1 MAEDASL
8 RAPAESIP
16 AGSRAIGGFVR
27 AVAAVVWKDLAA
39 EWRSREVVT
48 GMVVFA
54 LLSVLIFHFALEV
67 EVERRPGVAAGVLW
81 TTLAFAG
88 TVGLSRSMAKEK
100 DRDSLDGLLLAPV
113 DRSAIFFG
121 KVTANLI
128 FVWIVAAVLL
138 PVYGVLYNVSL
149 FHPGLLASVAL
160 GTLGYTTVGTLLS
173 AMAVQARTREVLL
186 PVLLFPVVLPVIVA
200 GLSATE
206 GFLSGWEAA
215 EIQLPLRLLVA
226 YDVIFLA
233 VGWMGFEF
241 VIEE

>member
-1 MAEDASL
+1 MAEKISL
-8 RAPAESIP
+8 ADVGGRP
-16 AGSRAIGGFVR
+16 AGSAALSFGR

-39 EWRSREVVT
+39 EWRSREVVA

-54 LLSVLIFHFALEV
+54 LLSVLIFHFALDV
-67 EVERRPGVAAGVLW
+67 EIERRPGVAAGVLW
-81 TTLAFAG
+81 TTLSFAG
-88 TVGLSRSMAKEK
+88 TIGLSRSMAKEK

-121 KVTANLI
+121 KAGANLI
-128 FVWIVAAVLL
+128 FVWVVAAVLL

-149 FHPGLLASVAL
+149 LHPGLLASVAL
-160 GTLGYTTVGTLLS
+160 GTLGYTAAGTLLS

-186 PVLLFPVVLPVIVA
+186 PILLFPIVLPVIVA

-206 GFLSGWEAA
+206 GFLAGWEPA
-215 EIQLPLRLLVA
+215 EILRSLRILVA
-226 YDVIFLA
+226 YDAIFLA

-241 VIEE
+241 VVEE